1 MLSGIN
7 EDPRSTDEA
16 DNASVLLL
24 EWLVRVQTQQK
35 EQKQQTDLNLA
46 AVIMLSEINEGPRST
61 DEADNASVLLLE
73 WLVRVQTQQ
82 KEQKQQPSTSDKVW
96 EPCLQWDV
104 HDAPLGN
111 DARAAVSS
119 RPAVAPSPSLESF
132 RYVIDILT
140 DKRSSFARKLIVCGL
155 TRTAKTTLLGRT
167 LKITCDRF
175 GPN

>member
-82 KEQKQQPSTSDKVW
+82 K
-96 EPCLQWDV
+96 
-104 HDAPLGN
+104 
-111 DARAAVSS
+111 
-119 RPAVAPSPSLESF
+119 
-132 RYVIDILT
+132 Y
-140 DKRSSFARKLIVCGL
+140 
-155 TRTAKTTLLGRT
+155 
-167 LKITCDRF
+167 
-175 GPN
+175 